1 MPVIESPSW
10 NSWPAAEGTFAP
22 NGAFVLVKI
31 DPVASV
37 ANLEDEETT
46 RAAAAL
52 DRHEW
57 VLGVVVGHGGG
68 VFLNP
73 EATPVM
79 SLQFEVFAQGVPRD
93 KAIASI
99 PIAPSPQ
106 LYDDRPP
113 IELNAPLPWP
123 DLYAHTNFSSSVII
137 SRIHHGAAKI
147 EAAMTKAQYEDLLER
162 AVADRYNWHSL
173 PPVTVPEPVEA
184 VVHPEASESSG
195 SRSSDDPEDS
205 SSDEEDS
212 LFLQERE
219 EIGTKLIRR
228 RIYAEICLDPSMCPG
243 PLGAPVQMEEP
254 VRRIRELWDEWE
266 ERRMAELLAKRPQTT
281 AWAQLVASAQD
292 TSESESELDI
302 VVQPPLDDGILPE
315 DAIDDRIERHRLARA
330 ANRAAISS
338 PQAEVDTPVPI
349 ADSSPPPSSSDAP
362 ILGSPKSKD
371 DSASN
376 DCAPTGVK
384 SASSQPVSSALERA
398 PSSTDGEVV
407 PPGAPTGPPPTL
419 ESGPPDVGDREDG
432 VPAAKNPSILHARLA
447 SLINRVHSASGMIA
461 RFRRSFTLAQG
472 KPRKG

>member
-1 MPVIESPSW
+1 MPVVESPSW
-10 NSWPAAEGTFAP
+10 DSWPGAEGTFAP

-79 SLQFEVFAQGVPRD
+79 SLQFEVFAQGAPKD

-113 IELNAPLPWP
+113 IELNKPLPWP

-147 EAAMTKAQYEDLLER
+147 EASMTKAQYEDLLER

-184 VVHPEASESSG
+184 AVHPAASESSRVG
-195 SRSSDDPEDS
+195 SSEVTEDS
-205 SSDEEDS
+205 SSDDEDS

-281 AWAQLVASAQD
+281 AWAQLVANARD
-292 TSESESELDI
+292 TSDSESELDI
-302 VVQPPLDDGILPE
+302 AIPPPMDDGILPE
-315 DAIDDRIERHRLARA
+315 DAIDDRIERDRLARA
-330 ANRAAISS
+330 ANRATIPP
-338 PQAEVDTPVPI
+338 PQAGMDAPVPI
-349 ADSSPPPSSSDAP
+349 TIPSPPPSGSGAP
-362 ILGSPKSKD
+362 VLASPTSKD
-371 DSASN
+371 EAASN
-376 DCAPTGVK
+376 VDDHAPAGEKIARNLSV
-384 SASSQPVSSALERA
+384 SHSPERVASVA
-398 PSSTDGEVV
+398 DGEAH
-407 PPGAPTGPPPTL
+407 GGRTGPPPTL
-419 ESGPPDVGDREDG
+419 ESGLPKGNGRADG
-432 VPAAKNPSILHARLA
+432 VPEAETPSLMGAKLA
-447 SLINRVHSASGMIA
+447 GLINRVHSAAGMIA
-461 RFRRSFTLAQG
+461 RFSRRFTLAQG